1 MRRQTINGRGFSKPA
16 SWQQLSPVVAERIR
30 VMKGYKKI
38 VIIMVL
44 AVSVAF
50 PVSCNNKENRTD
62 YDVSGYNRYKFS
74 ETEEIGETTLSE

>member
-1 MRRQTINGRGFSKPA
+1 
-16 SWQQLSPVVAERIR
+16 
-30 VMKGYKKI
+30 MKGYKKI